1 MIIHWSHVHY
11 EFNIYIYID
20 YLLTVS
26 VIIMW
31 YVLYAT
37 NCYSIPLKP
46 VIGYASMMFSN
57 IYGFF

>member
-1 MIIHWSHVHY
+1 MYIM
-11 EFNIYIYID
+11 NLIYIYID

-37 NCYSIPLKP
+37 KCYSILLKP